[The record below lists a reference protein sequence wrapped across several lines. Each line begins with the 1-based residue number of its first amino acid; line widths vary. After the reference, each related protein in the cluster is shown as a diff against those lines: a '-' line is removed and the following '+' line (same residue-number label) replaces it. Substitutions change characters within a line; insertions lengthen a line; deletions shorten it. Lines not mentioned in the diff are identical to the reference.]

1 MVAEHSEIR
10 AGIRAGLPIA
20 LPTFILGITF
30 GVLAKPVMGSVAPVV
45 MSIFVFS
52 GAAQFASLSVLAAGG
67 GAAAAIAA
75 AMLMNAR
82 WLPMGIAIA
91 PSLPG
96 GRLARALQGQT
107 LVDASFAIASRGDG
121 TFDRGLLI
129 GATIPQAVGWVTGT
143 VLGVLAGPVLGD
155 PEQLGLDALFP
166 AFFLVLLA
174 GEARHARPI
183 AAAAGG
189 AAIALAL
196 MPVAPV
202 GVPIVAASAA
212 ALLGLWRR

>member
-10 AGIRAGLPIA
+10 AGIRAGLPVA
-20 LPTFILGITF
+20 LPTFALGITF
-30 GVLAKPVMGSVAPVV
+30 GVLAKPVMGPVAPVV

-52 GAAQFASLSVLAAGG
+52 GAAQYASLSVLAAGG

-82 WLPMGIAIA
+82 WLPMGLAIG

-96 GRLARALQGQT
+96 GRLARALQGQA

-129 GATIPQAVGWVTGT
+129 GATFPQAIGWVSGT

-155 PEQLGLDALFP
+155 PAKLGLDALFP

-174 GEARHARPI
+174 GDARSGRAI

-202 GVPIVAASAA
+202 GVPIVAAASAA
-212 ALLGLWRR
+212 LIGLWRR

>member
-1 MVAEHSEIR
+1 MVAEHSDIR
-10 AGIRAGLPIA
+10 AGIRVGLPVA
-20 LPTFILGITF
+20 LPTFALGITF

-45 MSIFVFS
+45 MSVFVFS
-52 GAAQFASLSVLAAGG
+52 GAAQYASLSVLAAGG

-82 WLPMGIAIA
+82 WLPMGLAIA

-96 GRLARALQGQT
+96 GRMARALQGQA

-121 TFDRGLLI
+121 TFDRGILI
-129 GATIPQAVGWVTGT
+129 GATIPQAIGWVSGT
-143 VLGVLAGPVLGD
+143 ILGVLAGPVIGD
-155 PEQLGLDALFP
+155 PADLGLDALFP
-166 AFFLVLLA
+166 AFFLFLLA
-174 GEARHARPI
+174 GEASNPRAI

-202 GVPIVAASAA
+202 GVPIVAAASAA
-212 ALLGLWRR
+212 LIGLVRR